1 MALACGGSR
10 QEAKTGITC
19 IGCTCPSPIPPF
31 QNIGTLW
38 YDNFQKLSKN
48 DDSADLKFA
57 KQYIL
62 RIF

>member
-38 YDNFQKLSKN
+38 YDNSQKLSKN
-48 DDSADLKFA
+48 DVF
-57 KQYIL
+57 
-62 RIF
+62 R